1 MLSPP
6 GLFFPNQTELIPCEL
21 GKLLCFGESSCDNFS
36 YELLFFTTWTA
47 LMNLRNKGGKDWENT
62 LFHFD
67 FWSQACI
74 YGSYKSPVPSTP
86 FMFHN
91 PF

>member
-1 MLSPP
+1 MS
-6 GLFFPNQTELIPCEL
+6 
-21 GKLLCFGESSCDNFS
+21 
-36 YELLFFTTWTA
+36 
-47 LMNLRNKGGKDWENT
+47 LRNKGGKDGENT

-74 YGSYKSPVPSTP
+74 YGSYKSPVPPTP